1 MDALRRVGG
10 DAHETMKRLFG
21 EDVALKY
28 YEHLARPPPTT
39 ARVNTLVTTPEQ
51 VAEELRGHV
60 PEALKGSVAVV
71 EGLPDVV
78 LVQTLG
84 PVDRSP
90 SNLSKVWV
98 SRKCGEAVLRGANI
112 FAPGVMAAE
121 TSLTVGMRVA
131 VYADITD
138 SLTKGSF
145 KNEGNYPGHYLGNG
159 IAKMD
164 RKMLFHTER
173 AHGIAIVLDEAVFV
187 APSLNGVMEDKI
199 YLQNLPSAVVSH
211 VLDPQPGEYVL
222 DMCASPGG
230 KTTHMAILMGDKGRV
245 VAFDK
250 GYEKVKDIERNAK
263 RLGLTIIQAHRNDA
277 TKYRKYISEGGE
289 VTNGANP
296 PTFARESFDRI
307 LVDPPCSALGIRP
320 RLELSDPLSTD
331 LQQKA
336 LFQRNFLRAA
346 VMLLKPGGVLVF
358 STCTINPGEN
368 EGNVRFALDEFPLKL
383 EKPKIRLGGVGVEGM
398 GLSDEERE
406 LVQRFEPWGRHDTPG
421 FFCARF
427 RKVGEYR

>member
-1 MDALRRVGG
+1 
-10 DAHETMKRLFG
+10 
-21 EDVALKY
+21 
-28 YEHLARPPPTT
+28 
-39 ARVNTLVTTPEQ
+39 
-51 VAEELRGHV
+51 
-60 PEALKGSVAVV
+60 
-71 EGLPDVV
+71 
-78 LVQTLG
+78 
-84 PVDRSP
+84 
-90 SNLSKVWV
+90 
-98 SRKCGEAVLRGANI
+98 
-112 FAPGVMAAE
+112 
-121 TSLTVGMRVA
+121 
-131 VYADITD
+131 
-138 SLTKGSF
+138 
-145 KNEGNYPGHYLGNG
+145 
-159 IAKMD
+159 
-164 RKMLFHTER
+164 
-173 AHGIAIVLDEAVFV
+173 
-187 APSLNGVMEDKI
+187 
-199 YLQNLPSAVVSH
+199 LQL
-211 VLDPQPGEYVL
+211 GEYVL

-368 EGNVRFALDEFPLKL
+368 EGNVR
-383 EKPKIRLGGVGVEGM
+383 
-398 GLSDEERE
+398 
-406 LVQRFEPWGRHDTPG
+406 
-421 FFCARF
+421 
-427 RKVGEYR
+427 